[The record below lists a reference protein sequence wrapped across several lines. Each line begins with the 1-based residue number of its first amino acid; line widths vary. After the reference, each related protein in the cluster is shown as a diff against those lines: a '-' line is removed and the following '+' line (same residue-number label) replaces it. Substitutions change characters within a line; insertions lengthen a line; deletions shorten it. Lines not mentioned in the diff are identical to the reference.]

1 MKIKILLKSIL
12 IWFSILVL
20 AILNGAFRNY
30 VMTPFIGEKHSRP
43 ISGITLCCLIFIVS
57 FFLLPLLG
65 KGLKKTYIHMGIL
78 WVLLTIIFETILGL
92 VQGMSFNKIINAY
105 NITTGDLWLI
115 VVLFIGFVPI
125 IIAKMKQII

>member
-1 MKIKILLKSIL
+1 MEIKILLKSIL

-30 VMTPFIGEKHSRP
+30 ITTPLIGEKYSRP
-43 ISGITLCCLIFIVS
+43 MSGITLCGLIFIDS
-57 FFLLPLLG
+57 LFFIPLLG
-65 KGLKKTYIHMGIL
+65 KGLKRTYIQMGIL

-115 VVLFIGFVPI
+115 VVLFIGFVPM
-125 IIAKMKQII
+125 IIAKMKHII